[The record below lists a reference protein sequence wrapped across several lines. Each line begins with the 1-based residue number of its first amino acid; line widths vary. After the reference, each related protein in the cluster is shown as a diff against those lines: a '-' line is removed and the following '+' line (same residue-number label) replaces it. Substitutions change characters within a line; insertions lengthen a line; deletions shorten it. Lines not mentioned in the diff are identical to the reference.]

1 MSQEC
6 RRIIKDNGVYVF
18 SVIALHGGLSAED
31 YKLGLEYGPTDV
43 EAEGGYRAMLA
54 MAGWDL
60 EERIDLTE
68 SYVATL
74 SRMRAEEESHFDALA
89 ELQGEEVVESRIA
102 KRTKRLKG
110 LEIGVVIREQYVA
123 RPVRWIES

>member
-1 MSQEC
+1 VSQEC

-18 SVIALHGGLSAED
+18 SVIALHDGLSAED

-68 SYVATL
+68 AYIATL
-74 SRMRAEEESHFDALA
+74 NKMRTEEEAHFDALA
-89 ELQGEEVVESRIA
+89 ELQGKEVVESRIA
-102 KRTKRLKG
+102 SRIKRLRA
-110 LEIGVVIREQYVA
+110 LELGVVIREQYVA
-123 RPVRWIES
+123 RPAC